1 MNVGECAQASNAAV
15 PFTYRSRG
23 AATDTAR
30 PPASKLQGGHVSVIA
45 LDADLPN
52 GNHNHNH
59 NHNHSGELHS
69 TATAGPDGH
78 HHGGRTK
85 PGLMPERRLGRG
97 RWMEL
102 ILRRRSL
109 AGGAPSAVPLPPR

>member
-1 MNVGECAQASNAAV
+1 MNVSECAQAFNAAV

-23 AATDTAR
+23 AAADTAR
-30 PPASKLQGGHVSVIA
+30 PPASQLQGGHVSVIA
-45 LDADLPN
+45 LDADLSN
-52 GNHNHNH
+52 G

-69 TATAGPDGH
+69 TATAGHDGH